1 MSRLSRLALASPRLL
16 VIPALVAFGAMAVS
30 IPTPA
35 SAQVA
40 LGVSVQEAP
49 PPLIEYDQ
57 PPLPG
62 PGYLWNPGYWAY
74 GDAGYYWVP
83 GTWAEPPAV
92 GLLWTP
98 PYWGFVDGAYLFN
111 AGYWGATVGFYGGI
125 NYGFGFGGFGY
136 EGGFWRDGA
145 FNYNRAANN
154 FGGVRITNVY
164 NRNIVNVRPGGAA
177 FNGRGGI
184 DRRPMASELAA
195 AHDRHIDPTPAQMQ
209 HREAASHNEALR
221 ASVNHGHPAI
231 AATAR
236 AGDLSHGAGAA
247 HEAGAHAAEAHS
259 AAEHAGAAH
268 STASHAASHGASHP
282 TSHPTTHHTA
292 APHAAAPR
300 AAAPH
305 ATAPHATAPRP
316 SAPRP
321 APHASAPRPAPHPS
335 APRPAPH
342 PSAPPPHHH

>member
-1 MSRLSRLALASPRLL
+1 MSRLSRLALASPHLL
-16 VIPALVAFGAMAVS
+16 VIPAFVAFGAMAVS

-35 SAQVA
+35 SAQIA
-40 LGVSVQEAP
+40 LGVSVAVAP

-62 PGYLWNPGYWAY
+62 PGYLWTPGYWAY

-98 PYWGFVDGAYLFN
+98 PYWGFVNGAYLFN

-145 FNYNRAANN
+145 FNYNRAVNN
-154 FGGVRITNVY
+154 FGGVHITNVY
-164 NRNIVNVRPGGAA
+164 NRTVVNVRPGGAA

-184 DRRPMASELAA
+184 DRRPMPAELAA
-195 AHDRHIDPTPAQMQ
+195 AHDRHIDPTPAQVQ
-209 HREAASHNEALR
+209 HREAAAHNEALR

-231 AATAR
+231 TATSR
-236 AGDLSHGAGAA
+236 PGDFS
-247 HEAGAHAAEAHS
+247 HAAEASHAAATHETEAHR
-259 AAEHAGAAH
+259 AAEHPGAAH
-268 STASHAASHGASHP
+268 PTASHPA
-282 TSHPTTHHTA
+282 SHPTTHPAAAHPASHPTTYHTA
-292 APHAAAPR
+292 APHPM
-300 AAAPH
+300 APH
-305 ATAPHATAPRP
+305 
-316 SAPRP
+316 
-321 APHASAPRPAPHPS
+321 PAPHPA
-335 APRPAPH
+335 APHPAPH
-342 PSAPPPHHH
+342 PAAPPPHHH

>member
-30 IPTPA
+30 IPTQA

-40 LGVSVQEAP
+40 LGVSVQVAP

-98 PYWGFVDGAYLFN
+98 PYWGFVNGAYLFN

-145 FNYNRAANN
+145 FNYNRAVNN
-154 FGGVRITNVY
+154 FGGVHITNVY
-164 NRNIVNVRPGGAA
+164 NRTVVNVRPGGAA
-177 FNGRGGI
+177 FNGPGGI
-184 DRRPMASELAA
+184 DRRPMAAELAA
-195 AHDRHIDPTPAQMQ
+195 AHDRHIDPTPAQMA

-231 AATAR
+231 AATSR
-236 AGDLSHGAGAA
+236 PGDLSHAA
-247 HEAGAHAAEAHS
+247 AAPHEAAAHAAESHAAAAHVAHTAHS
-259 AAEHAGAAH
+259 ASAHATH
-268 STASHAASHGASHP
+268 SAPHTSAPHASAPHASAPH
-282 TSHPTTHHTA
+282 A
-292 APHAAAPR
+292 APHAM
-300 AAAPH
+300 
-305 ATAPHATAPRP
+305 
-316 SAPRP
+316 APRP
-321 APHASAPRPAPHPS
+321 APHAPPRPAAPH
-335 APRPAPH
+335 PAPH